1 MKKPKNYSYHNVVIA
16 CAMVFLVCANC
27 VAADDNGSTMV
38 YRYWDLKA
46 SQNRD
51 HYQFELLKLAL
62 EKTRST
68 YGDYELIQVDK
79 KITSLRASREV
90 SRGEIINIEAAPNWT
105 TDTVPSE
112 LRKDQRIA
120 VKIPILQGLLGYR
133 RLVIRKSDLEKFK
146 RITEASQLQQLVA
159 GQGKDWEDVF
169 IYRANGYQVNDEADY
184 YNLFAMLVAGRFDYI
199 PLSAIEAEDFVKK
212 FGKYSQE
219 VMIAP
224 DILIYYPFPVL
235 FQVSIHHPQLA
246 QRVEKGLIKARNDG
260 SMDKLFRT
268 HFSADITRLRTS
280 RNRTFI
286 LENKRVPSEL
296 RLAEPVLVK

>member
-1 MKKPKNYSYHNVVIA
+1 MENPKNRQSCLYIIA
-16 CAMVFLVCANC
+16 SAMMFFICVNC
-27 VAADDNGSTMV
+27 VAADNESPML

-51 HYQFELLKLAL
+51 QNQFELLKLAL
-62 EKTRST
+62 EKTRDT
-68 YGDYELIQVDK
+68 YGDYELVQVDK

-105 TDTVPSE
+105 TATVPSE

-133 RLVIRKSDLEKFK
+133 RLVIRKTDAEKFK
-146 RITEASQLQQLVA
+146 RITDASQLQQLVA

-184 YNLFAMLVAGRFDYI
+184 YNLFAMLAARRFDYI
-199 PLSAIEAEDFVKK
+199 PLSAIEAEDFVQK
-212 FGKYSQE
+212 FGQYSQD
-219 VMIAP
+219 VMIVP

-235 FQVSIHHPQLA
+235 FQVSIHHPELA
-246 QRVEKGLIKARNDG
+246 ERVEKGLIKSRNDG
-260 SMDKLFRT
+260 SMDKLFRA
-268 HFSADITRLRTS
+268 HFAAEIIKLRAAK
-280 RNRTFI
+280 NRTFI
-286 LENKRVPSEL
+286 LENKRVPTEL
-296 RLAEPVLVK
+296 RLAEPLLVE